1 MLVSFENGF
10 GQSLSYDL
18 LLREVIKAMTCKGCR
33 NSLIKLCHV
42 LFSLILLDLSAMNSG
57 TFANNID
64 MGKAVDCSRKLAD
77 KFREVL
83 VACLV
88 TLLTACRNARED
100 YAANLTTKL
109 LDKHLCHALR
119 HICMV
124 SPILE
129 IIDNLAVEESIHTDV
144 LDTYRIIAQK
154 AAQLLIL
161 LSLDVN
167 LYHVHCFNCC
177 YLAGS
182 SYQPLPTEKNVF
194 NRKVC

>member
-1 MLVSFENGF
+1 
-10 GQSLSYDL
+10 
-18 LLREVIKAMTCKGCR
+18 
-33 NSLIKLCHV
+33 
-42 LFSLILLDLSAMNSG
+42 MNCG
-57 TFANNID
+57 TFANNLD

-100 YAANLTTKL
+100 HAANLATKL

-124 SPILE
+124 STILE

-144 LDTYRIIAQK
+144 LDTYWIIAQK

-167 LYHVHCFNCC
+167 LYHVHCFKCC

-182 SYQPLPTEKNVF
+182 SHQPLPTEKNVF